1 MAHSKSR
8 PPSRAPSD
16 GAASAPALRSFIA
29 EDPSSVKLLSHIR
42 KIAAA
47 DSTVLI
53 QGESG
58 VGKDV
63 VASLLHYL
71 GPRPEQPLVKID
83 CASLPQELLES
94 ELFGYER
101 GAFTGASQMKRGRME
116 LAGNGTVVLDE
127 VAQLSLPM
135 QAKLLRVIQERTFD
149 RLGGTKPVK
158 LPARILAISNV
169 ELEEAV
175 GAGAFRDDLFY
186 RLNVVPIRVPAL
198 RERPGDI
205 KPLIRKF
212 LDQLESTYRRTGLKL
227 AADAVAALQAYAF
240 PGNVRELR
248 NLLERA
254 VVRALG
260 NEIALA
266 DLPANVREGSGKAKK
281 LSLEE
286 LERNYIAEILDY
298 TRGRKSKAAAILG
311 ISRKTLL
318 EKRKKYEL

>member
-8 PPSRAPSD
+8 PPSGAPAE

-47 DSTVLI
+47 GSTVLI

-63 VASLLHYL
+63 VASLIHYL
-71 GPRPEQPLVKID
+71 GPHPEQPLVKID
-83 CASLPQELLES
+83 CASLPPELLES

-116 LAGNGTVVLDE
+116 LAGHGTVILDE

-135 QAKLLRVIQERTFD
+135 QAKLLRVMQERTFD

-175 GAGAFRDDLFY
+175 AAGAFRDDLFY

-205 KPLIRKF
+205 KPLIHKF
-212 LDQLESTYRRTGLKL
+212 VDQFETTYRRTGLKL

-254 VVRALG
+254 VVHALG